1 MQLFLILQV
10 PHAAEQSMR
19 LCQRLLG
26 TMVTLTV
33 APRDVPA
40 KNMEWI
46 ARLHVVP
53 VESEIVARILP
64 HQTSVKTMKNINNPL
79 ECATDR

>member
-1 MQLFLILQV
+1 
-10 PHAAEQSMR
+10 
-19 LCQRLLG
+19 
-26 TMVTLTV
+26 MVNLTV
-33 APRDVPA
+33 APRDVHT

-64 HQTSVKTMKNINNPL
+64 HKKDPYI
-79 ECATDR
+79 